1 MKEALYQEIENAAA
15 RIHQD
20 AMEAANSSNELAR
33 AAVYSLLEGE
43 SRFQNVRMMN
53 DLTALKD
60 ALTDAL
66 GLVEK
71 LSAELDAK
79 YWEA

>member
-1 MKEALYQEIENAAA
+1 MKEALYQEIENTAA
-15 RIHQD
+15 RILQD
-20 AMEAANSSNELAR
+20 TMEAANSSNELAH
-33 AAVYSLLEGE
+33 AAVRILLEGE
-43 SRFQNVRMMN
+43 SRSQNVRMLN

-71 LSAELDAK
+71 LSAELETK
-79 YWEA
+79 YYED